1 MHVLV
6 CVCVVGGGGAGVK
19 GWGEGR
25 DDGQI
30 RRINMS
36 KLERGQRE
44 IFQTAENEYR
54 TASVMN

>member
-1 MHVLV
+1 M
-6 CVCVVGGGGAGVK
+6 VVVGGGGGAGVK
-19 GWGEGR
+19 GREEGR

-44 IFQTAENEYR
+44 IFQMAENEYR
-54 TASVMN
+54 TASVMK